1 MGVGVEGVGFLLK
14 CPLSSQIQ
22 MNNLF
27 SIFFPKPSSEPRRFE
42 VGNGLGGVKGGQG
55 RGGKGCRGGK
65 REDGGG
71 RGRGQIV

>member
-1 MGVGVEGVGFLLK
+1 MGVGFLLK

-42 VGNGLGGVKGGQG
+42 VGNGLGGVKGGEE
-55 RGGKGCRGGK
+55 RGGRDVGG
-65 REDGGG
+65 
-71 RGRGQIV
+71 